1 MTGSARL
8 DAWLVDL
15 DAADAA
21 RLVDHRPGA
30 LTEEEARRL
39 ASFENQEA
47 ARRFLRTRRTVRHL
61 VAEWLGLAPP
71 DVRIAHTPTGKPYL
85 PDHPG
90 RHISWSRSDGLLLL
104 CAAADGPIGVDVELI
119 RPVPS
124 ALDVLSFVVPD
135 LPPEAGPESFF
146 PAWTLLEAAVKA
158 TGQGLARGAKSVNLT
173 FSTGGGVALRG
184 IAGHAPG
191 TWHART
197 TLLPAAGL
205 PATAMASFV
214 APMALDPVGVRRW
227 PVTGRPRAVSP
238 GRLPAGW

>member
-1 MTGSARL
+1 MTGAARM

-21 RLVDHRPGA
+21 RLLDHRPGG
-30 LTEEEARRL
+30 LTEEEARRFE
-39 ASFENQEA
+39 SFENEEA

-61 VAEWLGLAPP
+61 VADWLGLAPSE
-71 DVRIAHTPTGKPYL
+71 VRIAHGPTGKPYL

-104 CAAADGPIGVDVELI
+104 CAAAYGPIGVDVEVI

-135 LPPEAGPESFF
+135 LPPEAAPESFF

-158 TGQGLARGAKSVNLT
+158 TGQGLAQGAKSVNLT
-173 FSTGGGVALRG
+173 FTAGGTVEFRG

-197 TLLPAAGL
+197 TILPTART
-205 PATAMASFV
+205 PTTAMASFV
-214 APMALDPVGVRRW
+214 APMALESVGVRRW
-227 PVTGRPRAVSP
+227 PGDCGRPP
-238 GRLPAGW
+238 DNGP